1 MYQTGYLGVKA
12 FSTGIGYSGG
22 FCKWYFMPKEYIATW
37 PDIDPL
43 TQYLKTE
50 PTLIEGASWF
60 GPIKIPN
67 NQLGFQETLATSAA
81 GNYYKQKVNGFYPG
95 DSGNSRVNLE
105 NMPYHEWIIV
115 GKQRAGGLY
124 LILGDKERGLDFTT
138 DYTTGPGAKKAAG
151 TDFIFQ
157 TESLNRGLILPT
169 FLGDNVT
176 PPDDGSGDGGGGGG
190 TTGGANET
198 GIYRFYAADATKT
211 IEWTP
216 ELAAQFG
223 EFPEIQTWAKN
234 EAGILTVANIPINV
248 DDFPPD
254 QTQFSFFLPGVDG
267 LIVFK

>member
-50 PTLIEGASWF
+50 PTLVEGASWF

-67 NQLGFQETLATSAA
+67 NQLGFQETLAISAA
-81 GNYYKQKVNGFYPG
+81 GNYYKHKVNGFYPG

-138 DYTTGPGAKKAAG
+138 DYTTGPGPKKAAG

-176 PPDDGSGDGGGGGG
+176 PPDDGSGDGGGGS
-190 TTGGANET
+190 TTSNANDVEIIPFT
-198 GIYRFYAADATKT
+198 DEESIDIDWNTTRIDRF
-211 IEWTP
+211 
-216 ELAAQFG
+216 G
-223 EFPEIQTWAKN
+223 VFPEIQVWV
-234 EAGILTVANIPINV
+234 GRVLVSVPISC
-248 DDFPPD
+248 DADAPD
-254 QTQFSFFLPGVDG
+254 QTIFTVSLPGIPG
-267 LIVFK
+267 WIVLK